1 MTTCMYIFGSAKES
15 LRKILL
21 QGSGGGFDEY
31 PDTVKMYGTGARL
44 AEMLDKFSEEL
55 EHEES
60 EKFLVEEIKVL
71 EETREIGL
79 PNFVSRTSFLTLLQK
94 KVKVKG
100 ISAIHLDF
108 VEKIWSYVQVVIV
121 SVFLRHYEEELVSCT
136 TRAVEN
142 LIARKVQQSVDWVNY
157 MVEMEKLTA
166 YTCNLEYMSSW
177 KKLMCRQDE
186 FMRTVNKNTCNR
198 VITIDEFGDINVDH
212 LYELRDN
219 WLLWDAFDLKMR
231 MTAYWR
237 IVVRRMVDNMALHV
251 RYSIHNLVNKE
262 MEMEIINE
270 LVRMYY

>member
-1 MTTCMYIFGSAKES
+1 
-15 LRKILL
+15 
-21 QGSGGGFDEY
+21 
-31 PDTVKMYGTGARL
+31 MYGTGARL